1 MKPTCWPDWLDSVWA
16 KSPGKGEGNQPES
29 LARHTWL
36 VLSRLTDFIRLRP
49 DLPRQL
55 GVPRLW
61 HILFWAAFLHDFGK
75 AADGFQAMLRGD
87 ERWSHRHEVLSLAF
101 IDWIA
106 GDFSPE
112 EQIWLTAAIVS
123 HHKDAET
130 IHELYY
136 PSFDLDDEDQMVE
149 VVESVDEET
158 ARGLWRWLAQCA
170 ASWIDDLGLRALEV
184 EEVAIEPEIEAL
196 DGFYQQGVARI
207 YARLRAY
214 RRFVR
219 RLEDADRAH
228 ILGTL
233 ALRGYLT
240 NADHSASA
248 HADAPP
254 TLHIST
260 QAILTSRGLQA
271 SQLFAHQRRAGE
283 IAGSALL
290 TAPTGSGKTEAALL
304 WAARQAEEK
313 GGLPRLFYTL
323 PYQASMNAM
332 KQRLDKTFGPEL
344 VGLQHGRGL
353 LALYRLLLE
362 REYGPEEAAREA
374 RWLKNLAQLNY
385 PPVRVFSPYQML
397 KGVYRLKGY
406 EARLADY
413 FGAAFIFDEIHA
425 YEVKRLAMILETMH
439 YLQDNF
445 DALFFVMSATFPSLI
460 KSWLDDALGHPAT
473 ISATPDLFEA
483 FVRHE
488 LRLLDGEVLDE
499 INLHRIEQDALAGK
513 SVLVV
518 CNLVDRAQIVY
529 ETLTHSLAPRGVE
542 VSLLHGRF
550 NMRDRSAKEA
560 LIRDATGSRSSQ
572 RRPIVLVAT
581 QAVEVSLDIDLDTIY
596 TEPAPL
602 EALVQR
608 FGRINR
614 RKLQKNPALVHVF
627 RQPDDGQIIYDAE
640 LVTRTLAILKRE
652 QNEPVDE
659 GRIGDWLDE
668 IYEGKIAERWRQEY
682 QHAAKEFR
690 DTCIE
695 PLRAFQSDE
704 TLEEAFYK
712 AFDSVEVLP
721 ASLYDEYIALRETD
735 PILAGE
741 LLVPISWRRWH
752 ALNNQGRILP
762 RDKRQPY
769 IIKAS
774 YDSKLGLTFDYSSR
788 EEDF

>member
-1 MKPTCWPDWLDSVWA
+1 MNLSCWPHWLDEVWA
-16 KSPGKGEGNQPES
+16 KSPDKGEGSRPET

-36 VLSRLTDFIRLRP
+36 VLARLTDFIRLRP
-49 DLPRQL
+49 HLPYQL

-75 AADGFQAMLRGD
+75 AAKGFQAMLRGG
-87 ERWSHRHEVLSLAF
+87 ERWPYRHEVLSLAF

-106 GDFSPE
+106 KDFSPQ
-112 EQIWLTAAIVS
+112 EQNWLTAAIVS
-123 HHKDAET
+123 HHKDAEA
-130 IHELYY
+130 IFNSYFPPLD
-136 PSFDLDDEDQMVE
+136 PDDEDPVAEM
-149 VVESVDEET
+149 VESVDEAT

-170 ASWIDDLGLRALEV
+170 APWIDDLELSVLGV
-184 EEVAIEPEIEAL
+184 EAVAIEPEIKAL
-196 DGFYQQGVARI
+196 DGFFQQAAARI
-207 YARLRAY
+207 HARLRAY
-214 RRFVR
+214 RHFVR
-219 RLEDADRAH
+219 RLEDADHSH

-254 TLHIST
+254 TLRISA

-332 KQRLDKTFGPEL
+332 KQRLDGTFGPIM

-362 REYGPEEAAREA
+362 RNYAPEEAARQA
-374 RWLKNLAQLNY
+374 RWAKNLAQLNY

-397 KGVYRLKGY
+397 KAMYRLKGY
-406 EARLADY
+406 EARLLDY

-425 YEVKRLAMILETMH
+425 YEVKRLAMILETMRF
-439 YLQDNF
+439 LAENF
-445 DALFFVMSATFPSLI
+445 DARFFVMSATFPSLI
-460 KSWLDDALGHPAT
+460 EDWLREALGDPAI
-473 ISATPDLFEA
+473 ISADPQLFQE
-483 FVRHE
+483 FTRHE
-488 LRLLDGEVLDE
+488 LRLLDGEVMDAA
-499 INLHRIEQDALAGK
+499 NLHRIEEDARTGK

-518 CNLVDRAQIVY
+518 CNLVDRAQTVY
-529 ETLTHSLAPRGVE
+529 EDLRHRFQGHGIE
-542 VSLLHGRF
+542 VGLLHGRF
-550 NMRDRSAKEA
+550 NMRDRSAKERW
-560 LIRDATGSRSSQ
+560 IRDATGSQSAR

-608 FGRINR
+608 FGRVNR
-614 RKLQKNPALVHVF
+614 RRKQRLAPVHVF

-640 LVTRTLAILKRE
+640 LVTRTLAILERE
-652 QNEPVDE
+652 KDKPIAEN
-659 GRIGDWLDE
+659 RIGAWLNE
-668 IYEGKIAERWRQEY
+668 IYHGDIAERWRADY
-682 QHAAKEFR
+682 QNEAKEFR
-690 DTCIE
+690 DTCVTS
-695 PLRAFQSDE
+695 LRAFQSDE
-704 TLEEAFYK
+704 TLEYLFYR
-712 AFDSVEVLP
+712 AFDGVDVLP
-721 ASLYDEYIALRETD
+721 APLYDQYIALRDED
-735 PILAGE
+735 PILANE
-741 LLVPISWRRWH
+741 LLVSIRWGRWH
-752 ALNNQGRILP
+752 ALSNQGRVLS
-762 RDKRQPY
+762 KEKYQPY
-769 IIKAS
+769 VVEAN
-774 YDSKLGLTFDYSSR
+774 YDSELGLTFDDS
-788 EEDF
+788 